1 MPVCVTYTE
10 KTAQMELDRAE
21 REIEQLKV
29 DHEIAI
35 EKREKQVRYPNF
47 FLCCVN

>member
-1 MPVCVTYTE
+1 MAVLNFLE
-10 KTAQMELDRAE
+10 KSAQMELDRAE

-35 EKREKQVRYPNF
+35 EKREKQVRTVFMLSP
-47 FLCCVN
+47 L